1 LSEQVFLLGFAMT
14 DILNCNG
21 KIKRCSHVI
30 NYDLVVVKIVVKD
43 FEQKEIFYNSLL
55 YKKLGP

>member
-1 LSEQVFLLGFAMT
+1 MIN
-14 DILNCNG
+14 ILNYNG
-21 KIKRCSHVI
+21 KIKRYDHIV
-30 NYDLVVVKIVVKD
+30 NYDLVVVKIVVKN